1 MKKTTDELLNHI
13 KNVLSIE
20 DFLKDNN
27 AEYFNITADQYLR
40 KLLNEKDLKVS
51 QISVNSCLGDYV
63 YKVFNGS
70 RKANRD
76 VYIAIGI
83 AMKLTYNELQLLL
96 RLAKYL
102 ILDPRDRRDSIFLYA
117 ISKQLTVMETN
128 DILFNCGNEI
138 LGKISEHK

>member
-63 YKVFNGS
+63 YIMNYSF
-70 RKANRD
+70 
-76 VYIAIGI
+76 Y
-83 AMKLTYNELQLLL
+83 
-96 RLAKYL
+96 
-102 ILDPRDRRDSIFLYA
+102 
-117 ISKQLTVMETN
+117 
-128 DILFNCGNEI
+128 
-138 LGKISEHK
+138 

>member
-1 MKKTTDELLNHI
+1 MKKTTDELMNNI

-20 DFLKDNN
+20 DFFKDNKS
-27 AEYFNITADQYLR
+27 EYFNITADQYLR
-40 KLLNEKDLKVS
+40 KLLQEKDLKVS
-51 QISVNSCLGDYV
+51 QIAVSSCLG
-63 YKVFNGS
+63 
-70 RKANRD
+70 
-76 VYIAIGI
+76 
-83 AMKLTYNELQLLL
+83 YNELQLLL

-102 ILDPRDRRDSIFLYA
+102 MLDPRDRRDSIFLYA

>member
-102 ILDPRDRRDSIFLYA
+102 MLEPFLLFSLIVCVSSKFLLEL
-117 ISKQLTVMETN
+117 ISRTINLFIPYFLIVVM
-128 DILFNCGNEI
+128 
-138 LGKISEHK
+138 KY

>member
-1 MKKTTDELLNHI
+1 MKKTTDELMNNI

-20 DFLKDNN
+20 DFFKDNKS
-27 AEYFNITADQYLR
+27 EYFNITADQYLR

-102 ILDPRDRRDSIFLYA
+102 MLDPRDRRDSIFLYA

>member
-51 QISVNSCLGDYV
+51 QILSILVLGTTSIKFLTEV
-63 YKVFNGS
+63 E
-70 RKANRD
+70 
-76 VYIAIGI
+76 
-83 AMKLTYNELQLLL
+83 KLIEMF
-96 RLAKYL
+96 
-102 ILDPRDRRDSIFLYA
+102 I
-117 ISKQLTVMETN
+117 
-128 DILFNCGNEI
+128 
-138 LGKISEHK
+138 